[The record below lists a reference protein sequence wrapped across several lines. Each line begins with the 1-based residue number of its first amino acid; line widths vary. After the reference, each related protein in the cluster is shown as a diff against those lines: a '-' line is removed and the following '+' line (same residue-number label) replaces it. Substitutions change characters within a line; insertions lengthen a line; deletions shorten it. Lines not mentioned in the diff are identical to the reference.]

1 MEPDFIPMIPKK
13 GLIKHRQIE
22 PYDLY
27 EYWSISNG
35 EGSGSGSGD
44 GDFMVGKHGVVDYR
58 DSETVEWEITEESGD
73 EGSIIVIRANAA
85 AQVQSDWEQSDS
97 GEPDYIKNKPE
108 IPEQVQSDWEQSD
121 TGEPDYIKNKPEIPE
136 IPENIISGVTDGV
149 WDLDMTA
156 GNLKVSPYAAR
167 TSGGFDS
174 GSVHPN
180 EYTRLNWNGMFYART
195 LQSNGINYLSRGVIA
210 IGGNGTVDYPA
221 LVTTTWDTNVEIY
234 CYKNGST
241 HGGWGW
247 QTVPIYIGCVNAH
260 TSVFNNAEWIK
271 IDDEQQLF
279 EVFMTHIKFSKGL
292 PVYDDNAAAVAAGLA
307 TNSLYRKTTGEVM
320 IVY

>member
-35 EGSGSGSGD
+35 EGSGSGD
-44 GDFMVGKHGVVDYR
+44 EDFMVGKHGIVDYR
-58 DSETVEWEITEESGD
+58 NSDTVDWDITEESGD
-73 EGSIIVIRANAA
+73 GESIIVIKANAA

-97 GEPDYIKNKPE
+97 GEPDYIWNKPE
-108 IPEQVQSDWEQSD
+108 IAAQVQSDWEQSEI
-121 TGEPDYIKNKPEIPE
+121 GEPDYIKNKPEIPE
-136 IPENIISGVTDGV
+136 NFINGVTDGV

-156 GNLKVSPYAAR
+156 GSLKVSPYAAK

-174 GSVHPN
+174 GEVDPIGW
-180 EYTRLNWNGMFYART
+180 TRLNWNGMFYART
-195 LQSNGINYLSRGVIA
+195 LQSSNINYLSRGVIC

-221 LVTTTWDTNVEIY
+221 LVSTTWDTNVEIY
-234 CYKNGST
+234 CYRNGST

-247 QTVPIYIGCVNAH
+247 QTVPIYIGCVNLH
-260 TSVFNNAEWIK
+260 ESVYNNSEWIK

-279 EVFMTHIKFSKGL
+279 EVFMTHIRFSKGL
-292 PVYDDNAAAVAAGLA
+292 PVYADNAAAVTAGLA
-307 TNSLYRKTTGEVM
+307 TNSLYRKSTGEVM